1 MGMEIDGS
9 EQNDNEHEH
18 ECCEEK
24 LKHDETNPA
33 IKKHSTIIKL
43 FMKMMI
49 LKKNNNNLN
58 V

>member
-1 MGMEIDGS
+1 MEIDGS

-49 LKKNNNNLN
+49 FKNNNNNLN